1 VDSIPI
7 SISKADEV
15 WELVKGK
22 TISEVDPRGW
32 GEPEIKFEDGSRL
45 LILPVFVEGI
55 GDEGVE
61 VVLEQPSDLFNVVR
75 ENLAELVES
84 KAVVQVWQEQVWYGG
99 FSTML
104 GSGTISWYHGWY
116 RVDSIGTY
124 YFRLEDVE
132 FTRAETPTS
141 WSIHLSKDCNPTTGG
156 YC

>member
-1 VDSIPI
+1 MDSIPI

-84 KAVVQVWQEQVWYGG
+84 KAMVKLYYAGMITNG
-99 FSTML
+99 R
-104 GSGTISWYHGWY
+104 ISWTHGWY